1 MLDWFDRMHGT
12 ALVSP
17 EMSDTAQE
25 VASQPDRWRRAAA
38 LAPGVA
44 PPLPAIGE
52 RVAVVGC
59 GTSLY
64 VARAFAGLREEAG
77 HGETDAFPAS
87 EFPAGRSY
95 DRVVAI
101 SRSGTTSEVVSLLRR
116 LEQMRTV
123 VITGVPTSPAVEI
136 ASDAV
141 TLEFADERSVV
152 QTRFATS
159 TLALLRAHLGHELGP
174 VIADAERALAE
185 PVPAEDVDHGHFV
198 FLGHGWSVG
207 IAEEAA
213 LKLREAARSYTEAYP
228 AMEYRHGPI
237 SIAGDRTLVW
247 VIGTPDPSI
256 VDDVRAVGASVRVAT
271 LDPMAELVRVHRLTL
286 ALAERRGLDPDHPQ
300 HLTRSVVLSAK
311 GANP

>member
-1 MLDWFDRMHGT
+1 
-12 ALVSP
+12 
-17 EMSDTAQE
+17 MSDTAQE
-25 VASQPDRWRRAAA
+25 VASQPDRWRRAVA
-38 LAPGVA
+38 LAAGVA
-44 PPLPAIGE
+44 PVLPALGE

-64 VARAFAGLREEAG
+64 AARAYAGLREEAG
-77 HGETDAFPAS
+77 QGETDAFPAS

-101 SRSGTTSEVVSLLRR
+101 SRSGTTSEVVSVLRR
-116 LEQMRTV
+116 LDRVRTV

-159 TLALLRAHLGHELGP
+159 TLAMLRAHLGQELGP
-174 VIADAERALAE
+174 VIVDAERALAE
-185 PVPAEDVDHGHFV
+185 PVRADDVDHEHFV

-213 LKLREAARSYTEAYP
+213 LKLREATRSYTEAYP

-247 VIGTPDPSI
+247 VIGTPDPTI

>member
-1 MLDWFDRMHGT
+1 MSET
-12 ALVSP
+12 AH
-17 EMSDTAQE
+17 E

-38 LAPGVA
+38 LAPEVA
-44 PPLPAIGE
+44 SVLPAPGE

-64 VARAFAGLREEAG
+64 VARAFAALRESSGSGEA
-77 HGETDAFPAS
+77 DAVPAS

-101 SRSGTTSEVVSLLRR
+101 SRSGTTSEVVHLLHE
-116 LEQMRTV
+116 LAGTRTV
-123 VITGVPTSPAVEI
+123 AITAVPDSPVVAV
-136 ASDAV
+136 ASDVV
-141 TLEFADERSVV
+141 TLGFADERSVV

-159 TLALLRAHLGHELGP
+159 ALALLRAHLGHDLEP
-174 VIADAERALAE
+174 VIADAERALTE
-185 PVPAEDVDHGHFV
+185 PVPAEALERDHFV

-247 VIGTPDPSI
+247 VMGTPDPSI
-256 VDDVRAVGASVRVAT
+256 ADDVRAVGAAVRTST

-300 HLTRSVVLSAK
+300 HLTRSVVLTSK
-311 GANP
+311 GADT

>member
-25 VASQPDRWRRAAA
+25 VASQPDRWRRAVA

-44 PPLPAIGE
+44 PALPALGE

-116 LEQMRTV
+116 LDQMRTV

-174 VIADAERALAE
+174 VIADAERALAQ
-185 PVPAEDVDHGHFV
+185 PVPAEDVDHEHFV

-213 LKLREAARSYTEAYP
+213 LKLREATRSYTEAYP

-247 VIGTPDPSI
+247 VIGTTDPSI